1 MSPFAASRHDAGLE
15 RGAAALERGAAA
27 AAAVRINAAA
37 VTAATFGKHIA
48 TQHMTRTHEL
58 HA

>member
-1 MSPFAASRHDAGLE
+1 MSPFAASRHDAGLD
-15 RGAAALERGAAA
+15 RGAA